1 MRGLAYAIA
10 AIAAVG
16 IIIGIAAIPKQPSDE
31 QAVSLPATATAS
43 TKVMTEAGKLTLSVP
58 SMHCEFA
65 CFPRVKE
72 AIEQV
77 DGVQGVQLAA
87 QAEEGVIDNRQ
98 VIVDYDSGFDVNA
111 ALVLLAKEGF
121 DDSEMV
127 Q

>member
-31 QAVSLPATATAS
+31 QAVTLPATATVS
-43 TKVMTEAGKLTLSVP
+43 TNVMPEAGKLTLSVP